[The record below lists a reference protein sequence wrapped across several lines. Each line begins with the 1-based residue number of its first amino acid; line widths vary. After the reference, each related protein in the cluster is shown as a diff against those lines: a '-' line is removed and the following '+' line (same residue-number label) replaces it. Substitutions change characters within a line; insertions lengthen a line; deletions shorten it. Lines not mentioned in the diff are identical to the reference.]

1 MNHTGK
7 ICENYYFCII
17 YDTFYS
23 TVNGIKVNVQFFFH
37 PHYLYGFCTTSHC
50 KESHMELFS
59 GNEIKG
65 SCSPNI

>member
-23 TVNGIKVNVQFFFH
+23 TLNGRKVNVQFFLPLVFRDFVLLH
-37 PHYLYGFCTTSHC
+37 TVKNVTHSYFLV
-50 KESHMELFS
+50 
-59 GNEIKG
+59 IK
-65 SCSPNI
+65 